1 MKTTRLVSALFLTS
15 LTIPNI
21 AWANYAIVLPGQHEQ
36 GIDLQGNE
44 ISAHDV
50 INWEI
55 NHNDL
60 IFGVNAN
67 QKLKT
72 KIPAVGYMY
81 NQKLELNS
89 GALEDKIREIA
100 ERYGIDYEDFFLHFS
115 EDTILA
121 EPNSAHGENT
131 LLNRKPML
139 VGYTA
144 DAMHAGFALYQ
155 PPPWDADVFEHFQQ
169 GGALYLYHSE
179 QFDSVE
185 FQFSRFAQ
193 GGNFWIEYPSEVNTN
208 NQVTAWSHLVISEDN
223 TENMIQNQAVSW
235 QVPSDW
241 VRASTHD
248 GSGKSYGGGQYFGS
262 SFVRDGGRLYVVRVR
277 WQGQGSDIRPRL
289 SRIQFTDSFPRIA
302 IENLPLKTMK
312 LGSRK
317 TSQKPPSHAPKH
329 WRKIRGFD
337 QSADLNQDNYL
348 SPAEYKNRSN
358 TSATARFRWESRVIP
373 FGRMWDQN
381 SSWSLTNLVSPG
393 LLIAMGSYYA
403 QYWTQQGLDGAYNDD
418 TNKLLGSNQFDIYS
432 GGNIAELGVIAGSI
446 DADERYK
453 QQFSALLK
461 RLTAVIDKP
470 LIGLN
475 IGTANLYGRNGQSHL
490 LGAGNLYFRE
500 HYIFPSTGFSGYSGL
515 SKFWDN
521 SALAYS
527 GSKVIQ
533 QATTRYGRVQ
543 YLGNNQEN
551 WQQDQYS
558 TIVIYYLNYH
568 PGRSYFNQWN
578 SGYVYGSNNTTTDNF
593 WKDRVPK
600 NMAYQPT
607 ALLNIDLGMPS
618 AIIPKGFQPLTLML
632 STHSPQPEDYT
643 IIGNAS
649 QSQVAHQDLP
659 DEKVLLL
666 PTHAYFLYQS
676 DKQVVE
682 GGPEDMV
689 IAREFEHGRVL
700 YRTDFYGRNAD
711 FYAAEK
717 ISIRLDPPMKPVSAD
732 GRVGEYIDKVQV
744 GGYQGLILLY

>member
-21 AWANYAIVLPGQHEQ
+21 IWANYAIVLPGQHEQ

-44 ISAHDV
+44 VSAHDV
-50 INWEI
+50 IDWEL
-55 NHNDL
+55 NHSDL
-60 IFGVNAN
+60 IFGANAN
-67 QKLKT
+67 QNLKT
-72 KIPAVGYMY
+72 NIPAVGYMY

-89 GALEDKIREIA
+89 GPLEDEIREIA

-121 EPNSAHGENT
+121 EPNPTHGENT

-139 VGYTA
+139 MGYTA

-179 QFDSVE
+179 QFDSVA
-185 FQFSRFAQ
+185 FKFSRFAQ
-193 GGNFWIEYPSEVNTN
+193 GGRFWIEYPSEVNAN
-208 NQVTAWSHLVISEDN
+208 NQVTAWSHLVINEDN
-223 TENMIQNQAVSW
+223 TENMTQNQAVSW

-248 GSGKSYGGGQYFGS
+248 GSGQSYGGGQFFGS

-277 WQGQGSDIRPRL
+277 WQGHANDIRPRL
-289 SRIQFTDSFPRIA
+289 NRVQLGDSFP
-302 IENLPLKTMK
+302 KVD
-312 LGSRK
+312 RK
-317 TSQKPPSHAPKH
+317 DLSSASAAVNNRSSDKITH

-337 QSADLNQDNYL
+337 QSADLNDDNYL
-348 SPAEYKNRSN
+348 SPAEYQNRSN
-358 TSATARFRWESRVIP
+358 KSATARFRWQSRVIP

-381 SSWSLTNLVSPG
+381 SSWSLTNLANPG
-393 LLIAMGSYYA
+393 LLMAMGSYYG
-403 QYWTQQGLDGAYNDD
+403 QHWTKLGLRGAYNDD

-432 GGNIAELGVIAGSI
+432 GGNITELDAIAGSTE
-446 DADERYK
+446 ADERYK
-453 QQFSALLK
+453 QQFTAFLK
-461 RLTAVIDKP
+461 RLTAVNDKP

-475 IGTANLYGRNGQSHL
+475 IGTANLYGRNGQAHFID
-490 LGAGNLYFRE
+490 AGNLYFRE
-500 HYIFPSTGFSGYSGL
+500 HYIFPSTGFSGYGGL

-521 SALAYS
+521 SALGYS

-543 YLGNNQEN
+543 FFGNNQEN

-558 TIVIYYLNYH
+558 TLAIYYLNHH
-568 PGRSYFNQWN
+568 PEQSYFNQWN
-578 SGYVYGSNNTTTDNF
+578 SGYVYGSNTTTTDNF
-593 WKDRVPK
+593 WKAGVPK

-607 ALLNIDLGMPS
+607 ALLNVDLGLPS
-618 AIIPKGFQPLTLML
+618 GAIPKGFQPLTLML
-632 STHSPQPEDYT
+632 STRTPQPEDYT
-643 IIGNAS
+643 IVGNTS
-649 QSQVAHQDLP
+649 QSQVTHQDLP
-659 DEKVLLL
+659 NGKVSLLT
-666 PTHAYFLYQS
+666 THTYFLYQS

-700 YRTDFYGRNAD
+700 YRTDFYGKNAD
-711 FYAAEK
+711 FYAAGK
-717 ISIRLDPPMKPVSAD
+717 ISIRLDPPMKPVSAN
-732 GRVGEYIDKVQV
+732 GIVGEYVDEIQIA
-744 GGYQGLILLY
+744 GYQGLILLY